1 MPYLFA
7 VKMPSIS
14 PETTAIEHPPSAA
27 SIREAFSH
35 CESVA
40 RTHYENFPVGSRFVP
55 GSLRPHVCSIYAF
68 ARAADDFADEP
79 GLKPTQ
85 RLLRLNGWQNNLDA
99 CLTEPKG
106 PVFTALAET
115 IRAFD
120 LPTQLLRDLLS
131 AFRLDVTTPR
141 HKTFED
147 LLSYC
152 RYSANPIG
160 RLILH
165 LFGYR
170 DERRCLLSDAI
181 CSALQLTNFWQ
192 DISVDFSRGRIYIPQ
207 DDMKR
212 FDVTEED
219 LAERRV
225 TPGFRRLLDLEIART
240 EALFNRG
247 RFLSETVTGR
257 LRLELRAICLGGL
270 RILHKIRHNDYNV
283 FDRRPRITAWDRTCL
298 LLGVLRPRFPRT
310 GTSTSSDAHE
320 D

>member
-7 VKMPSIS
+7 MKMPSIS
-14 PETTAIEHPPSAA
+14 PEATAIEHPPSAA

-35 CESVA
+35 CESVV
-40 RTHYENFPVGSRFVP
+40 RTHYENFPVGSRFIP
-55 GSLRPHVCSIYAF
+55 KGLRPHVCSIYAF

-79 GLKPTQ
+79 GLKPAQ
-85 RLLRLNGWQNNLDA
+85 RLRCLDRWQSNLDA
-99 CLTEPKG
+99 CLTAPRG

-120 LPTQLLRDLLS
+120 LPTQLLKDLLS
-131 AFRLDVTTPR
+131 AFRMDVTTPR
-141 HKTFED
+141 HETFED

-152 RYSANPIG
+152 RYSANPVG

-192 DISVDFSRGRIYIPQ
+192 DVSVDFSRGRIYIPQ

-212 FDVTEED
+212 FAVTEED
-219 LAERRV
+219 LAKKRV
-225 TPGFRRLLDLEIART
+225 TPGFCRLLDLEIART

-247 RFLSETVTGR
+247 RCLSETVTGR

-270 RILHKIRHNDYNV
+270 RILDKIRHNDFDV
-283 FDRRPRITAWDRTCL
+283 FDRRPRITAWDRARL
-298 LLGVLRPRFPRT
+298 LLLALRPRLFGT
-310 GTSTSSDAHE
+310 GTSTSSDARE